1 MAACRLACKR
11 FGVMRRGVAVAA
23 HTELEESMHGVRYLF
38 ALVLACIGCAIGM
51 TAARAEYPDHP
62 IRIVILFPPGG
73 ETDPLAR
80 AVGQELG
87 KTLHTSVV
95 IENRPGAAGN
105 IAGAL
110 VAHSPKDGYT
120 LLWGL
125 GTQLTVNPIL
135 YKDLSYSVEKDLTP
149 ISMMAESGF
158 VLVVNP
164 KVPAHSLQELVQYA
178 KEHPG
183 KLNVSTAGVGS
194 PLYLANMLFMACT
207 GTQTVNIT
215 YAGNTALP
223 VLTGEADLVFG
234 SLSSSIGFIKA
245 NSLRPLAVTSTQ
257 RLAPLPD
264 VPTMKEAGVPSYV
277 MTTWHA
283 LLAPAGTPKE
293 VVDILHDAL
302 VKALAAPD
310 VRGFA
315 VSRGITLET
324 STPGQLGQRI
334 RDDSNMWSK
343 ILHDAGVGKL
353 N

>member
-1 MAACRLACKR
+1 MRGIRILLFLA
-11 FGVMRRGVAVAA
+11 
-23 HTELEESMHGVRYLF
+23 LS
-38 ALVLACIGCAIGM
+38 CIGCALT
-51 TAARAEYPDHP
+51 TANAWAEYPDHP
-62 IRIVILFPPGG
+62 IRIIILFPPGG

-105 IAGAL
+105 IAAAL
-110 VAHSPKDGYT
+110 VAHAPKDGYT

-135 YKDLSYSVEKDLTP
+135 YRDLPYSVDKDLTP
-149 ISMMAESGF
+149 VSMMAESGF

-164 KVPAHSLQELVQYA
+164 KVPAKSLQELIQYA
-178 KEHPG
+178 KDHPG

-194 PLYLANMLFMACT
+194 PLYLANMLFMART
-207 GTQTVNIT
+207 GTRTVNIT

-234 SLSSSIGFIKA
+234 SLSSSLGFIKA
-245 NSLRPLAVTSTQ
+245 NTVRPLAVTGAQ

-264 VPTMKEAGVPSYV
+264 VPTMTEAGVPGYV

-293 VVDILHDAL
+293 VVERLHDGL
-302 VKALAAPD
+302 VKALAAPELQA
-310 VRGFA
+310 FA
-315 VSRGITLET
+315 ASRGIVLET
-324 STPGQLGQRI
+324 STPDRLRRRI
-334 RDDSNMWSK
+334 HDDTSMWEK
-343 ILHDAGVGKL
+343 ILHDAGVGTL

>member
-223 VLTGEADLVFG
+223 VRQPVELDWLYQGQFTQTTGGDEYATPRTITGCTDNEG
-234 SLSSSIGFIKA
+234 SGRAEL
-245 NSLRPLAVTSTQ
+245 
-257 RLAPLPD
+257 
-264 VPTMKEAGVPSYV
+264 
-277 MTTWHA
+277 
-283 LLAPAGTPKE
+283 
-293 VVDILHDAL
+293 
-302 VKALAAPD
+302 
-310 VRGFA
+310 
-315 VSRGITLET
+315 
-324 STPGQLGQRI
+324 
-334 RDDSNMWSK
+334 RDDHMARVARTRRHAQGSRRHTARCTGQGSRRSRCAWLRGLPGDH
-343 ILHDAGVGKL
+343 IGDQHAGSTGPAHSRRFEHVEQ
-353 N
+353 NPP

>member
-1 MAACRLACKR
+1 M
-11 FGVMRRGVAVAA
+11 RGVR
-23 HTELEESMHGVRYLF
+23 HW
-38 ALVLACIGCAIGM
+38 LVLALSCIACTLA
-51 TAARAEYPDHP
+51 TTVARAEYPDHP

-80 AVGQELG
+80 IVGQELG
-87 KTLHTSVV
+87 KALNTSVV

-105 IAGAL
+105 IAAAL

-164 KVPAHSLQELVQYA
+164 KVPVHSLQELVQYA
-178 KEHPG
+178 REHPG

-194 PLYLANMLFMACT
+194 PLYLANMLFMART

-245 NSLRPLAVTSTQ
+245 NTVRPLAVTGAQ
-257 RLAPLPD
+257 RLGPLPD
-264 VPTMKEAGVPSYV
+264 VPTMKEAGVPSYI

-283 LLAPAGTPKE
+283 LLAPAGTSKE
-293 VVDILHDAL
+293 VVDKLHDAL
-302 VKALAAPD
+302 VRALAAPD

-315 VSRGITLET
+315 ASRGITLET
-324 STPGQLGQRI
+324 STPAQLRQRI
-334 RDDSNMWSK
+334 RDDSTMWSK
-343 ILHDAGVGKL
+343 ILHDAGVGAL